1 MGFVKVVKT
10 KAYFKRLQ
18 VKRRRRREGKT
29 DYGARRLMIKQD
41 KNKYNSPKYRFVPR
55 FTNKFI
61 TCQVIY
67 ATMEGDKVLCMA
79 SSEELP
85 RYGIKVGLNNFGAAY
100 ATGLL
105 CARRLLKQLG
115 LEEAFEGVTEVD
127 GEEFHIEEEEEDR
140 RPFKC
145 VLDIG
150 LVRATVGAKVFA
162 AMKGGVDGGLHIPHS
177 IKRFPGYRAPEE
189 KGAEPEFDA
198 EVLKGRIFGEHVAE
212 YMSSMEEDDQA
223 KYEQHFSAYIKH
235 GIDADSI
242 EDMYKNGHEAI
253 RKNPEREKKPASEQK
268 PKVNG
273 NKVLGG
279 NKKTGADSYTRK
291 VKINHKMRK
300 NRVAQKI
307 AAAQRKLLADA

>member
-41 KNKYNSPKYRFVPR
+41 KNKYNSPKYRIVPR

-61 TCQVIY
+61 TCQITY
-67 ATMEGDKVLCMA
+67 ATLEGDKVLCMA

-85 RYGIKVGLNNFGAAY
+85 RYGIKVGLNNFAAAY

-105 CARRLLKQLG
+105 TARRLLKRLG
-115 LEEAFEGVTEVD
+115 LEEAFEGVTNAEEV

-150 LVRATVGAKVFA
+150 LVRATVGNKVFA
-162 AMKGGVDGGLHIPHS
+162 TMKGAVDGGLHIPHS
-177 IKRFPGYRAPEE
+177 IKRFPGYRAPED
-189 KGAEPEFDA
+189 KGADPEFDSD
-198 EVLKGRIFGEHVAE
+198 VLKARIFGEHVAE

-223 KYEQHFSAYIKH
+223 KYEQHFSQYIKH

-242 EDMYKNGHEAI
+242 EDMYKNGHAAI
-253 RKNPEREKKPASEQK
+253 RANPERQKKPK
-268 PKVNG
+268 KDIKLTVKG
-273 NKVLGG
+273 NKVFDG
-279 NKKTGADSYTRK
+279 KTTYTRK
-291 VKINHKMRK
+291 TKLNHKQRK

-307 AAAQRKLLADA
+307 AAAMRKMAEA